1 MISGVNKSSKHSSEH
16 TQKESAANASRDKLS
31 HVDRRLNQ
39 RLAGNQS
46 VDRTHDRT
54 ADRTHNRSADRTHN
68 RSADRTHNR
77 SADRTHNR
85 SADRTHNR
93 SADRNLQK
101 LVEKNLQKS
110 LERNAQR
117 SVERKTADV
126 KEKGCD
132 SEKNFFRYSKPA
144 AQVTF

>member
-85 SADRTHNR
+85 SADR
-93 SADRNLQK
+93 NLQK

-126 KEKGCD
+126 NEKGCD

>member
-85 SADRTHNR
+85 SADR
-93 SADRNLQK
+93 NLQK